1 VPHHVRVGTTS
12 RGVWARAALLV
23 ALLVAGVVAALVVDL
38 PDVATVR
45 SWIDGAGGAGWA
57 ALVLTVALVL
67 LAPIPRS
74 AVSVLAG
81 MTAGFGAGLA
91 VALSGAML
99 GALAAFGISRAL
111 GRSAVARLAGPRLAR
126 MDGLLVER
134 GFLAV
139 LAARLAPVVP
149 FVPFSYAAGLTAVG
163 VGPYLSATAVGLV
176 PSTVVQVGIGASVG
190 VVLPGGT
197 ALTALSIVAALA
209 VAALL
214 VVRRRRT
221 IADQAA

>member
-1 VPHHVRVGTTS
+1 
-12 RGVWARAALLV
+12 
-23 ALLVAGVVAALVVDL
+23 
-38 PDVATVR
+38 
-45 SWIDGAGGAGWA
+45 
-57 ALVLTVALVL
+57 
-67 LAPIPRS
+67 
-74 AVSVLAG
+74 
-81 MTAGFGAGLA
+81 
-91 VALSGAML
+91 
-99 GALAAFGISRAL
+99 
-111 GRSAVARLAGPRLAR
+111 
-126 MDGLLVER
+126 
-134 GFLAV
+134 
-139 LAARLAPVVP
+139 
-149 FVPFSYAAGLTAVG
+149 